1 MNGIPRETTRS
12 VIALEGLTKRFG
24 SLTAVDRVSLELR
37 ENEFFALLGP
47 SGCGKTTLLRMIAGF
62 ERPDEGR
69 VLLDGEDITER
80 RANRRPI
87 NLMFQSYALF
97 PHMSVWNNVAYGLEM
112 EGIGGEDLKRRVGE
126 ALDMARLSEYAGR
139 RPDQLSGGQ
148 RQRVAL
154 VRALVKRPRVLLLDE
169 PLAALDRKLR
179 EDMQLELKR
188 LQTEVGITFVVVTHD
203 QEEALVMADRIA
215 LLDRGRLVQVDRAR
229 ALYERPATRFAA
241 AFIGTM
247 NFFEGELVAG
257 GLRLG
262 DGTVLAGPTPARD
275 KRLDA
280 QLAAPVT
287 LAVRPERL
295 RLTAA
300 PLDGLDNGFHGEIA
314 AIAYHGQDLNL
325 QVRVPGLSHPLL
337 VRLSSAAEGAEALTV
352 GDAVWCGWSA
362 ADSRILTR

>member
-1 MNGIPRETTRS
+1 MSGQISQRMART

-24 SLTAVDRVSLELR
+24 NLTAVDQVSLELR

-47 SGCGKTTLLRMIAGF
+47 SGCGKTTLLRMVAGF

-69 VLLDGEDITER
+69 VLLDGKDISGLR
-80 RANRRPI
+80 PNRRPI

-112 EGIGGEDLKRRVGE
+112 EGVSGAKLKHRVGE
-126 ALDMARLSEYAGR
+126 ALEMARLTDYAGR
-139 RPDQLSGGQ
+139 KPNQLSGGQ

-154 VRALVKRPRVLLLDE
+154 MRALVKRPRVLLLDE

-179 EDMQLELKR
+179 EEMQLELKR

-215 LLDRGRLVQVDRAR
+215 LLDRGRLVQIDPAR
-229 ALYERPATRFAA
+229 AIYERPATRFAA
-241 AFIGTM
+241 GFIGVM
-247 NFFEGELVAG
+247 NFFEGAVTDG
-257 GLRLG
+257 GLRL
-262 DGTVLAGPTPARD
+262 DGGRVLAGSAPNGEVPAG
-275 KRLDA
+275 
-280 QLAAPVT
+280 APAT
-287 LAVRPERL
+287 LVVRPERV
-295 RLTAA
+295 RLAA
-300 PLDGLDNGFHGEIA
+300 TPLDGLDNSFRGEITA
-314 AIAYHGQDLNL
+314 VAYHGQDLNL
-325 QVRVPGLSHPLL
+325 QVRVPTLARPLL
-337 VRLSSAAEGAEALTV
+337 VRLSSAAEGADTLAV